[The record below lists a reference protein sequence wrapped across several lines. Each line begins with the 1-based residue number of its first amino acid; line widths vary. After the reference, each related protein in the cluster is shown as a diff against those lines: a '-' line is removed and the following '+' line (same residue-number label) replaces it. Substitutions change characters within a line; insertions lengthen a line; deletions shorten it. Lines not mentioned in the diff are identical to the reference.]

1 MTARRHGDSSSYL
14 TLTAVEDARSQGGSS
29 RSIELPPARDHGGVR
44 KMHAYASVCTLFDAK
59 YRLLL
64 LTGFFE

>member
-59 YRLLL
+59 ISITIIDGIL
-64 LTGFFE
+64 